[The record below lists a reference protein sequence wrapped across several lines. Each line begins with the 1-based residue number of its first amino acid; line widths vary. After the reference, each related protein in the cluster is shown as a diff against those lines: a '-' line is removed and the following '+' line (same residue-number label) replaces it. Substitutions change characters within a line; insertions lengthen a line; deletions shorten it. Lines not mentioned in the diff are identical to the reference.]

1 MTSGRHLIAPS
12 ILSADFARLG
22 EEVSSV
28 TAAGADW
35 IHVDVMDGH
44 FVPVI
49 TLGPAVT
56 KAVGRCTDLPLD
68 VHLMIE
74 KPERHLEAF
83 AKAGASVLTVHQETC
98 PHLHMTL
105 RTIRS
110 LGCKAGV
117 SINPGTSL
125 SALDPV
131 LEHLDLVLIMTV
143 NPGWGGQA
151 AIPSAIRKAAEL
163 RETLTNRG
171 IPDVLIEVDGG
182 VKVDNIGDFASADV
196 LVSGSGIFGA
206 SDYEAMIRSMRAAL
220 AQPGRAAS

>member
-1 MTSGRHLIAPS
+1 MSHRKRIAPS

-22 EEVSSV
+22 EEVAAV

-49 TLGPAVT
+49 TLGPDITA
-56 KAVGRCTDLPLD
+56 AVGRHTEALLD

-74 KPERHLEAF
+74 QPERHLDAF
-83 AKAGASVLTVHQETC
+83 AKAGAGVITVHLEAC

-105 RTIRS
+105 RTIRQ

-117 SINPGTSL
+117 SINPGTPL
-125 SALDPV
+125 SALDSV
-131 LEHLDLVLIMTV
+131 LDCLDLVLIMTV
-143 NPGWGGQA
+143 NPGWGGQS
-151 AIPSAIRKAAEL
+151 AIPSAIAKVAAL
-163 RETLTNRG
+163 RATLDARG
-171 IPDVLIEVDGG
+171 HHEVLIEVDGG
-182 VKVDNIGDFASADV
+182 VKVENLHLFGAADV

-206 SDYEAMIRSMRAAL
+206 DDYAARISEFRARL
-220 AQPGRAAS
+220 D

>member
-1 MTSGRHLIAPS
+1 MSERSHLIAPS

-22 EEVSSV
+22 EEVAAVS
-28 TAAGADW
+28 AAGADW

-49 TLGPAVT
+49 TFGPAIM
-56 KAVGRCTDLPLD
+56 KAAGRHTDKPLD

-74 KPERHLEAF
+74 QPERQLEAF
-83 AKAGASVLTVHQETC
+83 AAAGASVITVHQEAC

-125 SALDPV
+125 SALEPV
-131 LEHLDLVLIMTV
+131 LEEVDMVLVMTV
-143 NPGWGGQA
+143 NPGWGGQSV
-151 AIPSAIRKAAEL
+151 IPGAVRKLGAL
-163 RETLTNRG
+163 RELLDRRG
-171 IPDVLIEVDGG
+171 LDALIQVDGG
-182 VKVDNIGDFASADV
+182 VKIDNIADFAAADV
-196 LVSGSGIFGA
+196 LVSGSGVFGA
-206 SDYEAMIRSMRAAL
+206 QDYAAAIAEMKARL
-220 AQPGRAAS
+220 SA

>member
-1 MTSGRHLIAPS
+1 MTRSRHLIAPS

-22 EEVSSV
+22 EEVAAVS
-28 TAAGADW
+28 AAGADW

-49 TLGPAVT
+49 TLGPVLVEAASRHT
-56 KAVGRCTDLPLD
+56 SLPLD

-83 AKAGASVLTVHQETC
+83 AKAGASVITVHYETC

-105 RTIRS
+105 RTIRQ

-117 SINPGTSL
+117 SINPGTPVSV
-125 SALDPV
+125 LDSV
-131 LEHLDLVLIMTV
+131 LGDLDVVLVMTV

-151 AIPSAIRKAAEL
+151 AIPGSIAKLAEL
-163 RETLTNRG
+163 RQRLDARGLTE
-171 IPDVLIEVDGG
+171 VLLEVDGG
-182 VKVDNIGDFASADV
+182 VKVDNCRDFVEADV
-196 LVSGSGIFGA
+196 LVSGSGIFKSG
-206 SDYEAMIRSMRAAL
+206 DYEATIAAL
-220 AQPGRAAS
+220 RQGLSSEG